1 MLTLHLA
8 EASPGTAVLVSGA
21 LIEAV
26 GPGEELAAAYPGARE
41 RRWPGLLTPGLVHP
55 FGPELLERTYHPDPR
70 EAADLGTEPLTGAA
84 AAELLAADPSR
95 PGASARRG
103 VQRLLAHGVVALAG
117 ELRLRAALDAVRR
130 SGLAQVAWTGGSEG
144 ASVHIPGVGAGTAT
158 GTGTSTGSGSGTET
172 GTRTRTGTGSDT
184 GTRTGTGTGTGTDTG
199 TGTAGAAGP
208 GEAGPGG
215 GRWPVLDPYG
225 CGVPVVTGAPLVAGG
240 PAAFAVFDAADPR
253 ELAERGGAC
262 CVATVLG
269 GRLVH
274 RRR

>member
-144 ASVHIPGVGAGTAT
+144 ASVHSPGVGAGTTT

-172 GTRTRTGTGSDT
+172 GTRTRTGTGT
-184 GTRTGTGTGTGTDTG
+184 GTG

-215 GRWPVLDPYG
+215 GGWPVLDPYG

-262 CVATVLG
+262 CAATVLG